1 MIDVLFPFVCRFDD
15 LFKNLTGLIVSKVGE
30 AFKEIEKH
38 LAIPAVEPFTLIHQ
52 LAIADPTITKGGIAV
67 VGESWRIE
75 AYDDNSF
82 RLNSTDPLRKV
93 ILFEITEPT
102 ETECVL
108 ACRFQAKALNTEKAI
123 AVNLGLCKQK
133 SGVRTMK
140 AWSTS
145 VSPTENLRSFE
156 IRAHFN
162 QDTTPVKIQIIVE
175 FESSGIL
182 EIKNIEIL
190 KASVKVQSST

>member
-1 MIDVLFPFVCRFDD
+1 MFDD
-15 LFKNLTGLIVSKVGE
+15 LFKNFTSLIVSKVGE
-30 AFKEIEKH
+30 AFKEVEKH
-38 LAIPAVEPFTLIHQ
+38 LAIPEAIEPFTLIHQ
-52 LAIADPTITKGGIAV
+52 FTIAAPTVTKGGIAV
-67 VGESWRIE
+67 VGESWQIE

-82 RLNSTDPLRKV
+82 RLNTTTPLRKV

-102 ETECVL
+102 EPECVL
-108 ACRFQAKALNTEKAI
+108 ACRFQAKTLNTERAI

-133 SGVRTMK
+133 SGVMTMQ

-145 VSPTENLRSFE
+145 VLPTENWHCFE
-156 IRAHFN
+156 VRAHFKK
-162 QDTTPVKIQIIVE
+162 DTTPVKVQVIVE

-190 KASVKVQSST
+190 KAPVKVQSSST